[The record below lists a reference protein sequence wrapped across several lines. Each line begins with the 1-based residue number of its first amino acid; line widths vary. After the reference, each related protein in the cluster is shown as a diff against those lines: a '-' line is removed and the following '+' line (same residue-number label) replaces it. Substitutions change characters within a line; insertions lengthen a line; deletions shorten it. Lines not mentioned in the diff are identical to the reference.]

1 MEINKNPDLL
11 SNVSLTSVFG
21 FMINHD
27 FKSVHKTFNK
37 HARTHKHLPIYM
49 CEKMVTI
56 TAVLT
61 ESTPA
66 AATINIMGFTL
77 LLKIPQVR
85 MNATQKN
92 LCFLCCLPWKCLA
105 SKGRE

>member
-11 SNVSLTSVFG
+11 SNVSLTFVFG

-27 FKSVHKTFNK
+27 FKSVHKIFNK
-37 HARTHKHLPIYM
+37 HARTHKHLPIHM

-61 ESTPA
+61 ESTPV
-66 AATINIMGFTL
+66 AATVNIMGFTQ

-85 MNATQKN
+85 MNAMHKN